1 MAQRA
6 HFAFRFSLPA
16 CLAFVVFVRCDAQE
30 VPPQNVVARV
40 ADQYV
45 TTFTDL
51 QQYVKDYGYDLR
63 NRPNPAK
70 AYADALED
78 MTLNQMKRIDFFA
91 LGLDGNTELTQ
102 QITRS
107 INEELV
113 VRYYQTQFYEK
124 YINEESMQQA
134 YRKMGREVSYQQVII
149 GKPGN
154 ASRMVM
160 DSLKSLANTIR
171 KRMHK
176 GEEAVTLA
184 REYSRGSTS
193 VTAGPV
199 QQMNWK
205 MSLVDNASYAVFDLR
220 VNEVRLFEGNE
231 SFQILRVVNVDT
243 VDVGPYASVKDE
255 IRRALEGRY
264 TDVSYKEFEQAKQ
277 RLLDERTVKWNS
289 QSLRQLVQWS
299 NMPRFYQTSYADTFR
314 NALARG
320 RNIVILTS
328 PTTRLDLK
336 QYLRL
341 VNDVLVPGAYDS
353 VDQDELKKFILE
365 AVRTSMIV
373 DKAVALGLG
382 KDVFTPATTSPVLKS
397 GIVRMYN
404 RHEIEDRIPA
414 ATEPALKEFYRANQD
429 SLYYQMAKVNV
440 YAIVD
445 ARKSAIEGLKEKLG
459 QNIPYEK
466 LAPKVLVKTYI
477 RRRDGTLATY
487 FGNEP
492 PFLAEAAFG
501 LKLNEVAGP
510 VEFEDPAKG
519 KQYALIKCVGV
530 QEAKQLSWSDV
541 QPSIADDFATFH
553 RGEIAQAVRDRLKK
567 KYSVTIYRDVLR
579 KNLLSAGVNPE

>member
-6 HFAFRFSLPA
+6 HLVFRFLLPL
-16 CLAFVVFVRCDAQE
+16 CLPFGVFVRCDAQDA
-30 VPPQNVVARV
+30 PPQNVVARV
-40 ADQYV
+40 EEQYITTFSDLAQYV
-45 TTFTDL
+45 R
-51 QQYVKDYGYDLR
+51 DYGYDLK

-91 LGLDGNTELTQ
+91 LGLDGNTELTR

-113 VRYYQTQFYEK
+113 VRYYQTQFYGK

-149 GKPGN
+149 GKPRN

-160 DSLKSLANTIR
+160 DSLKALAKTIR
-171 KRMHK
+171 KRMDK
-176 GEEAVTLA
+176 GEDAGTLA

-193 VTAGPV
+193 VTTGPV
-199 QQMNWK
+199 QQVNWK
-205 MSLVDNASYAVFDLR
+205 MSFSDNASYAVFDLP
-220 VNEVRLFEGNE
+220 VDESRLFEGSE
-231 SFQILRVVNVDT
+231 SFQIVKVVKVDT
-243 VDVGPYASVKDE
+243 RDVGPYASVKDE
-255 IRRALEGRY
+255 IRQALEGRY
-264 TDVSYKEFEQAKQ
+264 ADVSYEEFEQAKQ
-277 RLLDERTVKWNS
+277 NLLDERTAKWNS
-289 QSLRQLVQWS
+289 QSLRQLVRWS
-299 NMPRFYQTSYADTFR
+299 NVPRFYQTSYADTFR

-328 PTTRLDLK
+328 PTTRVDLK
-336 QYLRL
+336 EYLRL
-341 VNDVLVPGAYDS
+341 VNNVLVPGAYDS

-373 DKAVALGLG
+373 DKAIALGLG
-382 KDVFTPATTSPVLKS
+382 KEVLTPAPTSPVLKS

-414 ATEPALKEFYRANQD
+414 ATEPALKEFYRANQE

-445 ARKSAIEGLKEKLG
+445 ARKSAVEGLKETLAR
-459 QNIPYEK
+459 NIPFEK
-466 LAPKVLVKTYI
+466 LATEVLVKTYI

-492 PFLAEAAFG
+492 PYLAEAAFA

-510 VEFEDPAKG
+510 VEFDDPAKG

-553 RGEIAQAVRDRLKK
+553 RQQITLAVRDRLKK

-579 KNLLSAGVNPE
+579 KNMLSAGINP